1 MGERIGPRF
10 PGQIQRVREAAAQV
24 IFNRHGLVK
33 RSGGFSCDF
42 SGKLR
47 DARVQ
52 PRRKLKV
59 RGTNVA
65 GVFRRGGAQFTSV
78 HWRQK
83 RKTRVADARVIV
95 KGVQQGIREIAE
107 NKIAANRAERA
118 AVFAVE
124 ISPETH
130 ESRGYENRGGGPR
143 IG

>member
-1 MGERIGPRF
+1 MARAGFEKKMGKRIDPRF
-10 PGQIQRVREAAAQV
+10 PGQIQGVREAAAQV

-33 RSGGFSCDF
+33 RSRSFSCDF

-52 PRRKLKV
+52 PRRKLNV
-59 RGTNVA
+59 RGTNIA
-65 GVFRRGGAQFTSV
+65 GVYRRGGAQFTGV

-107 NKIAANRAERA
+107 NKIAANRVKRA
-118 AVFAVE
+118 ATLAVE
-124 ISPETH
+124 ITFE
-130 ESRGYENRGGGPR
+130 
-143 IG
+143 

>member
-1 MGERIGPRF
+1 MSKRIGARLA
-10 PGQIQRVREAAAQV
+10 GEIYRVLKAAAQV

-33 RSGGFSCDF
+33 RRRRFSCDL

-107 NKIAANRAERA
+107 NKIAANRAE
-118 AVFAVE
+118 
-124 ISPETH
+124 
-130 ESRGYENRGGGPR
+130 
-143 IG
+143 